1 MLFSKDARQSLYFSC
16 FLPLLHSLTH
26 RVACVTEGF
35 SVCFFFCGSESKSYS
50 CAKAESR
57 WKQKTTWGRERGE
70 KAVRKTAFF
79 SLPSLLVPSPI
90 VFFFVLG
97 SGFARLN
104 LFLMHHQRKNTP
116 KSPPTAQ
123 TAHRVDKRA
132 QFAYRSNRAFSDPA
146 AVVATI
152 PNRGSSDRYMIKK
165 YQMQYFVLLVTLSR
179 SP

>member
-16 FLPLLHSLTH
+16 FLPLLHSVAH
-26 RVACVTEGF
+26 RVACVSEGF

-97 SGFARLN
+97 SCFAGLN
-104 LFLMHHQRKNTP
+104 LFLMHPQRKNTP

-123 TAHRVDKRA
+123 TAHRVDKRLVRVPIK
-132 QFAYRSNRAFSDPA
+132 QRFSDPA

-165 YQMQYFVLLVTLSR
+165 YQM
-179 SP
+179 

>member
-1 MLFSKDARQSLYFSC
+1 MAGEEKEGVKMLFSKDARQSLYFSC
-16 FLPLLHSLTH
+16 FLPLLHSLAH
-26 RVACVTEGF
+26 RVACVSEGF

-97 SGFARLN
+97 SCFARLN

-123 TAHRVDKRA
+123 TAHRVDKRLVRVPIK
-132 QFAYRSNRAFSDPA
+132 QSVFRSR
-146 AVVATI
+146 
-152 PNRGSSDRYMIKK
+152 
-165 YQMQYFVLLVTLSR
+165 R
-179 SP
+179 SGGHHT